1 MNPEEVWKTIKEDLK
16 MELSPGYFNTFIT
29 QTTLNELDEA
39 GERLIATLGIADS
52 WHQRMIEER
61 FWSQIQGAFKRVTGK
76 AVELKFAYGKSNGS
90 GGGFKNT
97 MGSLGPLF
105 SQEEELIG
113 YHRAVQNAQLRPDFT
128 FEQFAVSSTN
138 EMAYAAAQAVSK
150 NPGRIYQL
158 LFLFGGV
165 GVGKTHLMQA
175 IGHRVLEKDPA
186 SKIMYCSGEEF
197 TNEIIEAIRYKT
209 TEEFRKKYRSMKILM
224 IDDIQFIGG
233 KDKVQEEFFHTFNAV
248 QKSGGQIL
256 LTSDQLPQEI
266 QGLEARLRSRFE
278 GGLIIDI
285 QQPNFEL
292 RTAIL
297 LIKANNGGLKLPMDV
312 AQLIAANLQSTRAL
326 EGFLTRLLVES
337 RTKNEQI
344 TIEMAQKLLGEVKKD
359 QPKEDLFKY
368 DPGTMLSTVAN
379 VFSIKISQLKGKL
392 RKKELVLPRH
402 IAMYLMRIDLE
413 APLEDVGE
421 ALGGR
426 DHTTVIHAV
435 EKITN
440 ALPNDERLRGFLVEI
455 RKRLKSANVNK
466 YV

>member
-1 MNPEEVWKTIKEDLK
+1 MNPEEVWKTIKDDLRV
-16 MELSPGYFNTFIT
+16 ELSPGYFNTFIT
-29 QTTLNELDEA
+29 QTTLNGLDES
-39 GERLIATLGIADS
+39 GERVVATLGIADS

-61 FWSQIQGAFKRVTGK
+61 FWGQIQEAFKRVTGK
-76 AVELKFAYGKSNGS
+76 TVELKFVHGKNKGVNS
-90 GGGFKNT
+90 GFKNT
-97 MGSLGPLF
+97 LESLGPLF
-105 SQEEELIG
+105 SQEEEETLS
-113 YHRAVQNAQLRPDFT
+113 YHRAVQQIQLRPDFT

-150 NPGRIYQL
+150 NPGKMYQL

-175 IGHRVLEKDPA
+175 IGHRILEKDPA
-186 SKIMYCSGEEF
+186 SKMMYCSGEEF
-197 TNEIIEAIRYKT
+197 TNEIIEAIRYKS

-266 QGLEARLRSRFE
+266 QGLESRLRSRFE
-278 GGLIIDI
+278 GGLTIDI

-297 LIKANNGGLKLPMDV
+297 LIKANNNSLKIPMDV
-312 AQLIAANLQSTRAL
+312 AQLVAANLQSTRAL
-326 EGFLTRLLVES
+326 EGFLIRLVVES
-337 RTKNEQI
+337 KTRNEQI
-344 TIEMAQKLLGEVKKD
+344 TLEMAQRLLGEVKKG
-359 QPKEDLFKY
+359 QLKEDVFKCN
-368 DPGTMLSTVAN
+368 PETMLSTVAD
-379 VFSIKISQLKGKL
+379 VFSVKIPQLKGKL

-402 IAMYLMRIDLE
+402 IAMYLMRVDLDI
-413 APLEDVGE
+413 PFDDVGE
-421 ALGGR
+421 LLGGK
-426 DHTTVIHAV
+426 DHTTVMHAV

-440 ALPNDERLRGFLVEI
+440 ILPNDERIRGALTEI
-455 RKRLKSANVNK
+455 RKRLKTAQAV
-466 YV
+466 

>member
-1 MNPEEVWKTIKEDLK
+1 MNPEEVWKTIKEDLR

-29 QTTLNELDEA
+29 QTTLNGLDEA
-39 GERLIATLGIADS
+39 GARLVATLGIADS

-61 FWSQIQGAFKRVTGK
+61 FWGQIQNAFKRATGK
-76 AVELKFAYGKSNGS
+76 PVELKFVHGKSNGL
-90 GGGFKNT
+90 GLGFKNT
-97 MGSLGPLF
+97 MESLGPLF
-105 SQEEELIG
+105 SQEEESVS
-113 YHRAVQNAQLRPDFT
+113 YRRAVQQVQLRPDFT

-150 NPGRIYQL
+150 NPGKMYQL

-175 IGHRVLEKDPA
+175 IGHRILEKDPT
-186 SKIMYCSGEEF
+186 SKMMYCSGEEF

-209 TEEFRKKYRSMKILM
+209 TEEFRKKYRLIKILM

-266 QGLEARLRSRFE
+266 QGLEDRLRSRFE
-278 GGLIIDI
+278 GGLTIDI

-297 LIKANNGGLKLPMDV
+297 LIKASNSGLKMPMDV
-312 AQLIAANLQSTRAL
+312 AQLVAANMQSTRAL
-326 EGFLTRLLVES
+326 EGFLTRLLMES

-344 TIEMAQKLLGEVKKD
+344 TIEMAQGLLRGVKKD
-359 QPKEDLFKY
+359 QPKENIFKY
-368 DPGTMLSTVAN
+368 NPGTMLSAVAD
-379 VFSIKISQLKGKL
+379 VFSVKIPQLKGKL

-402 IAMYLMRIDLE
+402 IAMYLMRTDLE
-413 APLEDVGE
+413 IPLNDIGRT
-421 ALGGR
+421 LGGR

-440 ALPNDERLRGFLVEI
+440 ALPNDERLRAALTEI
-455 RKRLKSANVNK
+455 RKRLKIAQII
-466 YV
+466 

>member
-1 MNPEEVWKTIKEDLK
+1 MNPEEMWKTIKEDLK
-16 MELSPGYFNTFIT
+16 VELSPGYFNTFIT
-29 QTTLNELDEA
+29 QTTLNGLDET
-39 GERLIATLGIADS
+39 GEKLVATLGIADS

-61 FWSQIQGAFKRVTGK
+61 FWGQIQNAFKRVTGK
-76 AVELKFAYGKSNGS
+76 PVELKFVHGKSNGTNL
-90 GGGFKNT
+90 GFKNT
-97 MGSLGPLF
+97 MESLGPLF
-105 SQEEELIG
+105 SQEEEKSVS
-113 YHRAVQNAQLRPDFT
+113 YHRAVQQAQLRPDFT

-150 NPGRIYQL
+150 NPGKMYQL

-186 SKIMYCSGEEF
+186 SRMMYCSGEEF

-266 QGLEARLRSRFE
+266 QGLEDRLRSRFE
-278 GGLIIDI
+278 GGLTIDI

-297 LIKANNGGLKLPMDV
+297 LIKANNNGLKLPMDV
-312 AQLIAANLQSTRAL
+312 AQLIAANLQSTRGL

-337 RTKNEQI
+337 RTKNEQV
-344 TIEMAQKLLGEVKKD
+344 TVEMAQRLLGEVKKD
-359 QPKEDLFKY
+359 QPKEDIFKY
-368 DPGTMLSTVAN
+368 NPGTMLVTVAD
-379 VFSIKISQLKGKL
+379 VFSIKISQLKGRL

-402 IAMYLMRIDLE
+402 IAMYLMRVDLNI
-413 APLEDVGE
+413 PLDDVGKL
-421 ALGGR
+421 LGGR
-426 DHTTVIHAV
+426 DHTTVMHAV

-440 ALPNDERLRGFLVEI
+440 ILPNDERLRGALVEI
-455 RKRLKSANVNK
+455 RKRLKIAQII
-466 YV
+466 